1 MPIAKVPE
9 STQRQAPKRGEVWL
23 ININPISPGDPHLPR
38 PVIVIS
44 PNNRNRAWDS
54 VIVVPLSTGIE
65 NINVK
70 FHKEIPK
77 GEGGIGK
84 TSYARC
90 DLVSTIEKTCL
101 DSTRGALGSMLS
113 DKYVWEVV
121 RGVRASIGDNP
132 DL

>member
-1 MPIAKVPE
+1 MPASIVPTT
-9 STQRQAPKRGEVWL
+9 TQEQYPKRGEVWL
-23 ININPISPGDPHLPR
+23 IKTNPISPDDPHLPR

-44 PNNRNRAWDS
+44 ANNRNRAWDS
-54 VIVVPLSTGIE
+54 VIVVPLSTGLG

-77 GEGGIGK
+77 GEGGIAK
-84 TSYARC
+84 MSYARC

-101 DSTRGALGSMLS
+101 DSSRGAIGSLLS

>member
-1 MPIAKVPE
+1 MPASIVPTT
-9 STQRQAPKRGEVWL
+9 TQEQYPKRGEVWL
-23 ININPISPGDPHLPR
+23 IKTNPISPDDPHLPR

-44 PNNRNRAWDS
+44 PNNRNKAWDS

-65 NINVK
+65 NINAK

-101 DSTRGALGSMLS
+101 DSSRGAIGSLLS

>member
-1 MPIAKVPE
+1 MTASIVPTA
-9 STQRQAPKRGEVWL
+9 TQEQYPKRGEVWL
-23 ININPISPGDPHLPR
+23 INTNPISPGDPHLPR

-54 VIVVPLSTGIE
+54 VIVVPLSTGLG

-77 GEGGIGK
+77 GEGGIAK
-84 TSYARC
+84 MSYARC
-90 DLVSTIEKTCL
+90 DLVSTIEKNCL
-101 DSTRGALGSMLS
+101 DTKGALGLRLS
-113 DKYVWEVV
+113 DKYLWGLV